1 MIIIIIYAY
10 LPVSGLKEV
19 NAFAHFATRR
29 TQPLMHTHTH
39 TYKAILPGCDY
50 VGMSTG
56 TSCQAS
62 LHPPPPPV
70 AGDDGDDDDDAPPR
84 NQLLPGQ
91 SVCIMCNREDQVLIW
106 LSSCRSRCC
115 HTGAYHLCCLRRPVN
130 NEPQKGINGV
140 RCEPPIRK
148 AAGKGVPR

>member
-50 VGMSTG
+50 VGMSAG

-84 NQLLPGQ
+84 NQDAFFSYVSLL
-91 SVCIMCNREDQVLIW
+91 L
-106 LSSCRSRCC
+106 
-115 HTGAYHLCCLRRPVN
+115 
-130 NEPQKGINGV
+130 
-140 RCEPPIRK
+140 
-148 AAGKGVPR
+148 VPSFSAFVVFEICSTTA